1 MRLSA
6 DFRHGL
12 RQFIRQPGFSIAAVV
27 SLALGIGLTTA
38 LFSVI
43 NAVLLRGSPVRQPER
58 LVEIYSGVPEY
69 PQLTNSYP
77 DYLSIRDRADAL
89 DGVAAHSWVRA
100 ILSGGERPRLVTGES
115 VSANYFDVLG
125 IPPALGRGFTPE
137 EERARGGA
145 PVVVISH
152 GLWERQFGGQP
163 GALGSTLQLS
173 GRSYAIVGI
182 APTTMRGSVPGVLT
196 DFWVPVSMIDF
207 FEFSGVGW
215 SADNEPGK
223 ARLDQRGTRWLF
235 VKGRLKDGRTADQA
249 ARQVDAIFASLRSE
263 FPDQYKH
270 VQASVVPVAG
280 IRFHPAID
288 GYVRA
293 ASGALLVAAGLVL
306 LIACANVASM
316 LLARNTARR
325 RELAIRAAIG
335 AGRGRIVRQLLGEG
349 VVLAIAGGALGTL
362 LAYWASQGI
371 STFGTGVFPV
381 PVDFD
386 VTLDGSVLAF
396 AIGVSLLTAVLF
408 GLLPAWTVSRVDLV
422 PALNASAAS
431 TDSSGAGRRT
441 SIRDLL
447 VAGQMA
453 FTLVL
458 LVAGALLVRG
468 LLAASAAEIGY
479 DPARLASLSFNLR
492 MNGYDE
498 ARAGALRERVLAR
511 VAELPGVEAVTH
523 ASRLPLAP
531 DIMME
536 AIKVPGQ
543 HAASDQPTPIDA
555 VSVGRDYFR
564 TVGVPLVQ
572 GRDFS
577 DDEVRHARPV
587 AIVNET
593 LARKYWPDGSAI
605 GRRIHL
611 GEFDQPAR
619 EIVGIARDH
628 AVRAVGESPRPYLHL
643 PAGESTGIG
652 LIVRTKTP
660 AVSALPSLRQA
671 VWALEPDVV
680 FREDV
685 SAADVAEATMAP
697 TRIAAGLLGSFGAL
711 ALLLAAVGLYGV
723 IAYSVSRRTR
733 ELGIRMAVGA
743 SRSRI
748 LKMVLGQG
756 LRLAAAGAIAGGLAA
771 LASARVLASLL
782 YGISPL
788 DPAAYA
794 LACGLLLT
802 VACLANL
809 APAIVAARTDPLRA
823 LRRE

>member
-1 MRLSA
+1 MPLT
-6 DFRHGL
+6 DLRHGL
-12 RQFIRQPGFSIAAVV
+12 RQLIHQPGFSIAAIV

-43 NAVLLRGSPVRQPER
+43 NAVLLRGSPIREPDR

-69 PQLTNSYP
+69 PQLTSSYP
-77 DYLSIRDRADAL
+77 DYLSIRDRADAF
-89 DGVAAHSWVRA
+89 DAVAAHSFVRA
-100 ILSGGERPRLVTGES
+100 IFSGGERPRLVTGEP

-125 IPPALGRGFTPE
+125 IPPATGRGFSLE

-152 GLWERQFGGQP
+152 GFWTRQFGGRP
-163 GALGSTLQLS
+163 DALGKTIQLS

-182 APTTMRGSVPGVLT
+182 APRNLRGSVPGVLT
-196 DFWVPVSMIDF
+196 DFWVPVSMIDL

-215 SADNEPGK
+215 SADNEPGQ

-235 VKGRLKDGRTADQA
+235 VKGRLKAGRTAEQA
-249 ARQVDAIFASLRSE
+249 AAQVDAIFASLRSQ

-270 VQASVVPVAG
+270 VQPSVVPAAG

-293 ASGALLVAAGLVL
+293 ASAALLAAAGLVL
-306 LIACANVASM
+306 LVACANVANM

-335 AGRGRIVRQLLGEG
+335 AGRARIVRQLLGEA
-349 VVLAIAGGALGTL
+349 VVLATAGGALGTL
-362 LAYWASQGI
+362 LALWASRAI

-381 PVDFD
+381 PVDFA
-386 VTLDGSVLAF
+386 VSLDGSVLVF
-396 AIGVSLLTAVLF
+396 ALAMSLLTAVLF
-408 GLLPAWTVSRVDLV
+408 GIAPALSISKFDLV
-422 PALNASAAS
+422 RSLNASSSA
-431 TDSSGAGRRT
+431 TDSSGARRWI
-441 SIRDLL
+441 SVRDLL

-468 LLAASAAEIGY
+468 LLAAGAAEIGY

-492 MNGYDE
+492 MNGYD
-498 ARAGALRERVLAR
+498 AAQAGELRERLLIRIMA
-511 VAELPGVEAVTH
+511 LPGVEAVSH

-531 DIMME
+531 DITME

-555 VSVGRDYFR
+555 VWVGTNYFR
-564 TVGVPLVQ
+564 AVGVPIVQ

-577 DDEVRHARPV
+577 EDEIRQSRPV

-593 LARKYWPDGSAI
+593 MARRYWPDGSAI
-605 GRRIHL
+605 GRRMHL
-611 GEFDQPAR
+611 GEFDRPAC
-619 EIVGIARDH
+619 EVVGVARDH
-628 AVRAVGESPRPYLHL
+628 AVRSVGESPRPYLHL
-643 PAGESTGIG
+643 PAGESTAIG

-660 AVSALPSLRQA
+660 AAAALPALRQA
-671 VWALEPDVV
+671 VWALEPQVV
-680 FREDV
+680 FGEDAA
-685 SAADVAEATMAP
+685 AADVAEATMAP
-697 TRIAAGLLGSFGAL
+697 TKIAAGLLGSFGSL

-723 IAYSVSRRTR
+723 IAFSVSRRTR

-743 SRSRI
+743 SSTRI
-748 LKMVLGQG
+748 LKMVLAQG
-756 LRLAAAGAIAGGLAA
+756 LRLAMSGAVAGVLVAF
-771 LASARVLASLL
+771 ASARLLASLL
-782 YGISPL
+782 YGISPF

-794 LACGLLLT
+794 AACGLLLT

>member
-207 FEFSGVGW
+207 VEFSGVGW

-756 LRLAAAGAIAGGLAA
+756 LRLAAAGAIAGGLVA

>member
-1 MRLSA
+1 M
-6 DFRHGL
+6 H
-12 RQFIRQPGFSIAAVV
+12 QPGFSGAAVL

-89 DGVAAHSWVRA
+89 EAVAAHSWVRA

-115 VSANYFDVLG
+115 VSASYFEVLG
-125 IPPALGRGFTPE
+125 IPPAVGRGFTQD

-163 GALGSTLQLS
+163 GALGKTLQLS
-173 GRSYAIVGI
+173 GRGFAIVGI
-182 APTTMRGSVPGVLT
+182 APRTMRGSIPGVLT
-196 DFWVPVSMIDF
+196 DFWVPVSMIDM

-235 VKGRLKDGRTADQA
+235 VKGRLKEGRTADQA
-249 ARQVDAIFASLRSE
+249 AKQVDVIFASLRSE

-270 VQASVVPVAG
+270 VQSSVVPVAG

-293 ASGALLVAAGLVL
+293 ASGALFVAAGLVL
-306 LIACANVASM
+306 LIACANVANM
-316 LLARNTARR
+316 LLARNTVRR

-335 AGRGRIVRQLLGEG
+335 ARRARIVRQLLAEG
-349 VVLAIAGGALGTL
+349 FVLAIAGGIVGTL
-362 LAYWASQGI
+362 LAYWASQAI

-381 PVDFD
+381 PVDFE
-386 VTLDGSVLAF
+386 VSLDRMVLAF
-396 AIGVSLLTAVLF
+396 ALGISLLTAVLF
-408 GLLPAWTVSRVDLV
+408 GIAPAWSISKFDLV
-422 PALNASAAS
+422 PALNASSSS
-431 TDSSGAGRRT
+431 TDSTGARRRI
-441 SIRDLL
+441 SVRDLL

-468 LLAASAAEIGY
+468 LLAAGAAEIGY
-479 DPARLASLSFNLR
+479 DPAPLASLSFNLR
-492 MNGYDE
+492 MNGYDD
-498 ARAGALRERVLAR
+498 ARAAAFRERVLAR
-511 VAELPGVEAVTH
+511 IAAVPGVEAVSN

-536 AIKVPGQ
+536 AIKLPGQ
-543 HAASDQPTPIDA
+543 HAASDLPTPIDT
-555 VSVGRDYFR
+555 VWVGTDYFR
-564 TVGVPLVQ
+564 TVGVPIVH

-577 DDEVRHARPV
+577 EDEVRHARHV

-593 LARKYWPDGSAI
+593 LAQRYWPDGSAI

-611 GEFDQPAR
+611 GEFDQPAY

-628 AVRAVGESPRPYLHL
+628 AVRSVGESPRPYLHL
-643 PAGESTGIG
+643 PGGEGTGIG
-652 LIVRTKTP
+652 LIVRTKT
-660 AVSALPSLRQA
+660 AAASALPALRQA

-685 SAADVAEATMAP
+685 PAADVAEATMAP

-756 LRLAAAGAIAGGLAA
+756 LRLAIGGAIAGGIVAV
-771 LASARVLASLL
+771 ASARVLASLL

-794 LACGLLLT
+794 AACALLLT

-809 APAIVAARTDPLRA
+809 APAIAAARTDPLRA

>member
-1 MRLSA
+1 
-6 DFRHGL
+6 
-12 RQFIRQPGFSIAAVV
+12 
-27 SLALGIGLTTA
+27 
-38 LFSVI
+38 
-43 NAVLLRGSPVRQPER
+43 
-58 LVEIYSGVPEY
+58 
-69 PQLTNSYP
+69 
-77 DYLSIRDRADAL
+77 
-89 DGVAAHSWVRA
+89 
-100 ILSGGERPRLVTGES
+100 
-115 VSANYFDVLG
+115 
-125 IPPALGRGFTPE
+125 
-137 EERARGGA
+137 
-145 PVVVISH
+145 
-152 GLWERQFGGQP
+152 
-163 GALGSTLQLS
+163 
-173 GRSYAIVGI
+173 
-182 APTTMRGSVPGVLT
+182 
-196 DFWVPVSMIDF
+196 
-207 FEFSGVGW
+207 
-215 SADNEPGK
+215 
-223 ARLDQRGTRWLF
+223 
-235 VKGRLKDGRTADQA
+235 
-249 ARQVDAIFASLRSE
+249 
-263 FPDQYKH
+263 
-270 VQASVVPVAG
+270 
-280 IRFHPAID
+280 
-288 GYVRA
+288 
-293 ASGALLVAAGLVL
+293 
-306 LIACANVASM
+306 
-316 LLARNTARR
+316 
-325 RELAIRAAIG
+325 
-335 AGRGRIVRQLLGEG
+335 
-349 VVLAIAGGALGTL
+349 
-362 LAYWASQGI
+362 
-371 STFGTGVFPV
+371 
-381 PVDFD
+381 
-386 VTLDGSVLAF
+386 
-396 AIGVSLLTAVLF
+396 
-408 GLLPAWTVSRVDLV
+408 
-422 PALNASAAS
+422 
-431 TDSSGAGRRT
+431 
-441 SIRDLL
+441 
-447 VAGQMA
+447 MA

-468 LLAASAAEIGY
+468 LFAASVAEIRY

-498 ARAGALRERVLAR
+498 ARAAAFRERVMAR
-511 VAELPGVEAVTH
+511 IAALPGVEAVTH
-523 ASRLPLAP
+523 ASRLPLAS

-555 VSVGRDYFR
+555 VSIGRDYFR

-577 DDEVRHARPV
+577 EDEVRHARPV

-593 LARKYWPDGSAI
+593 LARRYWPDGSAT
-605 GRRIHL
+605 GRLIHL

-743 SRSRI
+743 SRRQI
-748 LKMVLGQG
+748 LQMVLGQG
-756 LRLAAAGAIAGGLAA
+756 LRLAAAGAIAGGLVAM
-771 LASARVLASLL
+771 ASARLLASLL

-794 LACGLLLT
+794 VACGLLLT

>member
-1 MRLSA
+1 V
-6 DFRHGL
+6 
-12 RQFIRQPGFSIAAVV
+12 AAIL

-43 NAVLLRGSPVRQPER
+43 NAVLLRGSAVRQPER

-77 DYLSIRDRADAL
+77 DYLSVRDRADAL
-89 DGVAAHSWVRA
+89 DAVAAHAFVRA
-100 ILSGGERPRLVTGES
+100 ILSDGERPRLVTGES

-125 IPPALGRGFTPE
+125 IPLALGRGFTPE
-137 EERARGGA
+137 EERTRGGA

-152 GLWERQFGGQP
+152 GLWERQFGGQA
-163 GALGSTLQLS
+163 GALGATLQLS
-173 GRSYAIVGI
+173 GRSYAVVGI
-182 APTTMRGSVPGVLT
+182 APGGMRGSVPGVLT
-196 DFWVPVSMIDF
+196 DFWVPVSMIDL

-235 VKGRLKDGRTADQA
+235 VKGRLKEGQAIGQA

-263 FPDQYKH
+263 FPDQHQH
-270 VQASVVPVAG
+270 VQPSVVPLAG

-306 LIACANVASM
+306 LIACGNVASM
-316 LLARNTARR
+316 LLARNIARR

-335 AGRGRIVRQLLGEG
+335 AGRARIVRQLLGESA
-349 VVLAIAGGALGTL
+349 VLAIAGGLIATL
-362 LAYWASQGI
+362 LAYCTSQAI

-381 PVDFD
+381 PVDFE
-386 VTLDGSVLAF
+386 VSLDGSVLIF
-396 AIGVSLLTAVLF
+396 ALGMSLLTVGLF
-408 GLLPAWTVSRVDLV
+408 GLAPAWSISKFDLV
-422 PALNASAAS
+422 PALNASPAS
-431 TDSSGAGRRT
+431 ADSSGARRRL
-441 SIRDLL
+441 SLRDLL

-468 LLAASAAEIGY
+468 LLAAGAAEIGY
-479 DPARLASLSFNLR
+479 DPAPLASLSFNLR
-492 MNGYDE
+492 MNGYDD
-498 ARAGALRERVLAR
+498 ARAAAFRERVLTRIA
-511 VAELPGVEAVTH
+511 ALPGVEAVTH

-543 HAASDQPTPIDA
+543 HAASDQPTPVDA
-555 VSVGRDYFR
+555 VWIGTDYFR
-564 TVGVPLVQ
+564 TAGVPLVQ

-577 DDEVRHARPV
+577 EDEVRRSRAV

-593 LARKYWPDGSAI
+593 LARRYWPDGSAI

-611 GEFDQPAR
+611 GEFGQPAY

-628 AVRAVGESPRPYLHL
+628 AVRSVGESPRPYLHL
-643 PAGESTGIG
+643 PAGEGTGIG
-652 LIVRTKTP
+652 LIVRTNTP
-660 AVSALPSLRQA
+660 AVSALPALRQA
-671 VWALEPDVV
+671 VWALEPDIV
-680 FREDV
+680 FKEDV
-685 SAADVAEATMAP
+685 PAADVAEATMAP
-697 TRIAAGLLGSFGAL
+697 TRIAAGLIGSFGAL

-743 SRSRI
+743 SRGRI

-756 LRLAAAGAIAGGLAA
+756 LRLTAGGAIAGGLVA
-771 LASARVLASLL
+771 LAGARVLASLL
-782 YGISPL
+782 YGISPF

-794 LACGLLLT
+794 AACALLLA
-802 VACLANL
+802 VASLANL

>member
-1 MRLSA
+1 MRY
-6 DFRHGL
+6 GL
-12 RQFIRQPGFSIAAVV
+12 RQLVHQPGFSLAAIA

-43 NAVLLRGSPVRQPER
+43 NAVLLRGSPVSQPER
-58 LVEIYSGVPEY
+58 LVEIYSGVPDY
-69 PQLTNSYP
+69 PQLTSSYP
-77 DYLSIRDRADAL
+77 DYLSIRDGADAFQA
-89 DGVAAHSWVRA
+89 VAAHSFVRA

-115 VSANYFDVLG
+115 VSANYFPVLG
-125 IPPALGRGFTPE
+125 IPPAAGRSFTAD

-145 PVVVISH
+145 AVVVISH
-152 GLWERQFGGQP
+152 GLWQREFGGQP
-163 GALGSTLQLS
+163 GALGRTLQLS

-182 APTTMRGSVPGVLT
+182 APRSMRGTVPGVIT
-196 DFWVPVSMIDF
+196 DFWVPVSMIDS

-235 VKGRLKDGRTADQA
+235 LKGRLGEQRTVEQA
-249 ARQVDAIFASLRSE
+249 ATQVDTIFAGLRSE
-263 FPDQYKH
+263 YPAQYKN
-270 VQASVVPVAG
+270 VQPVVVPAAA

-288 GYVRA
+288 GYVRT
-293 ASGALLVAAGLVL
+293 ASAVLLVAAGLVL
-306 LIACANVASM
+306 LIACANVANM
-316 LLARNTARR
+316 LLARNTVRR

-335 AGRGRIVRQLLGEG
+335 AGRARIVRQLLGESM
-349 VVLAIAGGALGTL
+349 VLAIAGGALGTL
-362 LAYWASQGI
+362 LAYWASRAISRFGI
-371 STFGTGVFPV
+371 GVFPV
-381 PVDFD
+381 PVDFE
-386 VTLDGSVLAF
+386 VSLDPVVLAF
-396 AIGVSLLTAVLF
+396 ALVVSVLTAVLF
-408 GLLPAWTVSRVDLV
+408 GMAPAWSVSRFELV
-422 PALNASAAS
+422 PALNASSSS
-431 TDSSGAGRRT
+431 TDSSGARRRL
-441 SIRDLL
+441 SVRDVL

-458 LVAGALLVRG
+458 LVAGMLLLRG
-468 LLAASAAEIGY
+468 LLAAGATEIGY
-479 DPARLASLSFNLR
+479 DPAPLASLSFNLR
-492 MNGYDE
+492 MNGYDD
-498 ARAGALRERVLAR
+498 ARATALRDRALTRIA
-511 VAELPGVEAVTH
+511 ALPGVEAVSL

-543 HAASDQPTPIDA
+543 HAASDLPTPVDTVAIG
-555 VSVGRDYFR
+555 VDYFR
-564 TVGVPLVQ
+564 TVGVPIVE

-577 DDEVRHARPV
+577 ADEVRRALPV

-593 LARKYWPDGSAI
+593 LARRYWPDGSAI

-611 GEFDQPAR
+611 GEFDQPAC

-628 AVRAVGESPRPYLHL
+628 AVRSVGENPRPYLHL
-643 PAGESTGIG
+643 PAGEGTGIG

-660 AVSALPSLRQA
+660 AASALPALRQA
-671 VWALEPDVV
+671 LWELEPDIV

-685 SAADVAEATMAP
+685 AAAEVAEATMAP
-697 TRIAAGLLGSFGAL
+697 TRIAAGLIGSFGAL

-743 SRSRI
+743 SRGRI
-748 LKMVLGQG
+748 VKMVLGQG
-756 LRLAAAGAIAGGLAA
+756 LRLAAGGAIAGAVVA
-771 LASARVLASLL
+771 VATARVLAALL

-794 LACGLLLT
+794 VAGGLLLT

-809 APAIVAARTDPLRA
+809 APAIVAARTDPLQA

>member
-1 MRLSA
+1 MTLLT
-6 DFRHGL
+6 DLRHGL
-12 RQFIRQPGFSIAAVV
+12 RQLLHQPGFSLAAIV

-77 DYLSIRDRADAL
+77 DYLSIRDRADTL
-89 DGVAAHSWVRA
+89 DAVAAHSFVRA

-115 VSANYFDVLG
+115 VSANYFEVLG
-125 IPPALGRGFTPE
+125 ILPAVGRGFTPE

-163 GALGSTLQLS
+163 GALGRTLQLS

-182 APTTMRGSVPGVLT
+182 APRSMRGAVPGVLT

-215 SADNEPGK
+215 STDNEPGK

-235 VKGRLKDGRTADQA
+235 VKGRLKEGQTTGQA
-249 ARQVDAIFASLRSE
+249 ARQVDAIFSSLRSE
-263 FPDQYKH
+263 YPDQYKH
-270 VQASVVPVAG
+270 VQSSVVPVAG

-288 GYVRA
+288 GYVRV

-306 LIACANVASM
+306 LIACANVANM
-316 LLARNTARR
+316 LLARNTVRK

-335 AGRGRIVRQLLGEG
+335 AGRARIVRQLLGEG
-349 VVLAIAGGALGTL
+349 VVLAIAGGVIGTL
-362 LAYWASQGI
+362 LAYWASQAI

-381 PVDFD
+381 PVDFE
-386 VTLDGSVLAF
+386 VSLDGSVLAF
-396 AIGVSLLTAVLF
+396 AFGVSLLTAVLF
-408 GLLPAWTVSRVDLV
+408 GIFPAWSISKFDLV
-422 PALNASAAS
+422 PALNASSSS
-431 TDSSGAGRRT
+431 TDSSGARRRI

-468 LLAASAAEIGY
+468 LLAAGAAEIGY
-479 DPARLASLSFNLR
+479 DPARLASLSFNLG
-492 MNGYDE
+492 MNGYDD
-498 ARAGALRERVLAR
+498 ARAAAFRERVLAR
-511 VAELPGVEAVTH
+511 IAAVPGVEAVSH

-555 VSVGRDYFR
+555 VRVGTDYFR
-564 TVGVPLVQ
+564 TVGVPIVQ

-577 DDEVRHARPV
+577 EDEVRQARPV

-593 LARKYWPDGSAI
+593 LARRYWPDGSAI

-611 GEFDQPAR
+611 GEFDQPAW

-628 AVRAVGESPRPYLHL
+628 AVRSVGESPRPYLHL

-652 LIVRTKTP
+652 LIVRTRTP
-660 AVSALPSLRQA
+660 AASALPSLRQT
-671 VWALEPDVV
+671 VWALEPDIV

-743 SRSRI
+743 SRGRI

-756 LRLAAAGAIAGGLAA
+756 LRLAAGGAIAGGLVA

-794 LACGLLLT
+794 AACGLLLT

>member
-1 MRLSA
+1 V
-6 DFRHGL
+6 H
-12 RQFIRQPGFSIAAVV
+12 QPGFSGAAVL

-89 DGVAAHSWVRA
+89 EAVAAHSWVRA

-115 VSANYFDVLG
+115 VSASYFEVLG
-125 IPPALGRGFTPE
+125 IPPAVGRGFTQD

-163 GALGSTLQLS
+163 GALGKTLQLS
-173 GRSYAIVGI
+173 GRGFAIVGI
-182 APTTMRGSVPGVLT
+182 APRTMRGSIPGVLT
-196 DFWVPVSMIDF
+196 DFWVPVSMIDM

-235 VKGRLKDGRTADQA
+235 VKGRLKEGRTADQA
-249 ARQVDAIFASLRSE
+249 AKQVDVIFASLRSE

-270 VQASVVPVAG
+270 VQSSVVPVAG

-293 ASGALLVAAGLVL
+293 ASGALFVAAGLVL
-306 LIACANVASM
+306 LIACANVANM
-316 LLARNTARR
+316 LLARNTVRR

-335 AGRGRIVRQLLGEG
+335 ARRARIVRQLLAEG
-349 VVLAIAGGALGTL
+349 FVLAIAGGIVGTL
-362 LAYWASQGI
+362 LAYWASQAI

-381 PVDFD
+381 PVDFE
-386 VTLDGSVLAF
+386 VSLDRMVLAF
-396 AIGVSLLTAVLF
+396 ALGISLLTAVLF
-408 GLLPAWTVSRVDLV
+408 GIAPAWSISKFDLV
-422 PALNASAAS
+422 PALNASSSS
-431 TDSSGAGRRT
+431 TDSTGARRRI
-441 SIRDLL
+441 SVRDLL

-468 LLAASAAEIGY
+468 LLAAGAAEIGY
-479 DPARLASLSFNLR
+479 DPAPLASLSFNLR
-492 MNGYDE
+492 MNGYDD
-498 ARAGALRERVLAR
+498 ARAAAFRERVLAR
-511 VAELPGVEAVTH
+511 IAAVPGVEAVSN

-536 AIKVPGQ
+536 AIKLPGQ
-543 HAASDQPTPIDA
+543 HAASDLPTPIDT
-555 VSVGRDYFR
+555 VWVGTDYFR
-564 TVGVPLVQ
+564 TVGVPIVH

-577 DDEVRHARPV
+577 EDEVRHARHV

-593 LARKYWPDGSAI
+593 LAQRYWPDGSAI

-611 GEFDQPAR
+611 GEFDQPAY

-628 AVRAVGESPRPYLHL
+628 AVRSVGESPRPYLHL
-643 PAGESTGIG
+643 PGGEGTGIG
-652 LIVRTKTP
+652 LIVRTKT
-660 AVSALPSLRQA
+660 AAASALPALRQA
-671 VWALEPDVV
+671 VWALEPGVV

-685 SAADVAEATMAP
+685 PAADVAEATMAP

-756 LRLAAAGAIAGGLAA
+756 LRLAIGGAIAGGIVAV
-771 LASARVLASLL
+771 ASARVLASLL

-794 LACGLLLT
+794 AACALLLT

-809 APAIVAARTDPLRA
+809 APAIAAARTDPLRA

>member
-1 MRLSA
+1 V
-6 DFRHGL
+6 H
-12 RQFIRQPGFSIAAVV
+12 QPGFSGAAVL

-89 DGVAAHSWVRA
+89 EAVAAHSWVRA

-115 VSANYFDVLG
+115 VSASYFEVLG
-125 IPPALGRGFTPE
+125 IPPAVGRGFTQD

-163 GALGSTLQLS
+163 GALGKTLQLS
-173 GRSYAIVGI
+173 GRGFAIVGI
-182 APTTMRGSVPGVLT
+182 APRTMRGSIPGVLT
-196 DFWVPVSMIDF
+196 DFWVPVSMIDM

-235 VKGRLKDGRTADQA
+235 VKGRLKEGRTADQA
-249 ARQVDAIFASLRSE
+249 AKQVDVIFASLRSE

-270 VQASVVPVAG
+270 VQSSVVPVAG

-293 ASGALLVAAGLVL
+293 ASGALFVAAGLVL
-306 LIACANVASM
+306 LIACANVANM
-316 LLARNTARR
+316 LLARNTVRR

-335 AGRGRIVRQLLGEG
+335 ARRARIVRQLLAEG
-349 VVLAIAGGALGTL
+349 FVLAIAGGIVGTL
-362 LAYWASQGI
+362 LAYWASQAI

-381 PVDFD
+381 PVDFE
-386 VTLDGSVLAF
+386 VSLDRMVLAF
-396 AIGVSLLTAVLF
+396 ALGISLLTAVLF
-408 GLLPAWTVSRVDLV
+408 GIAPAWSISKFDLV
-422 PALNASAAS
+422 PALNASSSS
-431 TDSSGAGRRT
+431 TDSTGARRRI
-441 SIRDLL
+441 SVRDLL

-468 LLAASAAEIGY
+468 LLAAGAAEIGY
-479 DPARLASLSFNLR
+479 DPAPLASLSFNLR
-492 MNGYDE
+492 MNGYDD
-498 ARAGALRERVLAR
+498 ARAAAFRERVLAR
-511 VAELPGVEAVTH
+511 IAAVPGVEAVSN

-536 AIKVPGQ
+536 AIKLPGQ
-543 HAASDQPTPIDA
+543 HAASDLPTPIDT
-555 VSVGRDYFR
+555 VWVGTDYFR
-564 TVGVPLVQ
+564 TVGVPIVH

-577 DDEVRHARPV
+577 EDEVRHARHV

-593 LARKYWPDGSAI
+593 LAQRYWPDGSAI

-611 GEFDQPAR
+611 GEFDQPAY

-628 AVRAVGESPRPYLHL
+628 AVRSVGESPRPYLHL
-643 PAGESTGIG
+643 PGGEGTGIG
-652 LIVRTKTP
+652 LIVRTKT
-660 AVSALPSLRQA
+660 AAASALPALRQA

-685 SAADVAEATMAP
+685 PAADVAEATMAP

-756 LRLAAAGAIAGGLAA
+756 LRLAIGGAIAGGIVAV
-771 LASARVLASLL
+771 ASARVLASLL

-794 LACGLLLT
+794 AACALLLT

-809 APAIVAARTDPLRA
+809 APAIAAARTDPLRA

>member
-1 MRLSA
+1 V
-6 DFRHGL
+6 H
-12 RQFIRQPGFSIAAVV
+12 QPGFSGAAVL

-89 DGVAAHSWVRA
+89 EAVAAHSWVRA

-115 VSANYFDVLG
+115 VSASYFEVLG
-125 IPPALGRGFTPE
+125 IPPAVGRGFTQD

-163 GALGSTLQLS
+163 GALGKTLQLS
-173 GRSYAIVGI
+173 GRGFAIVGL
-182 APTTMRGSVPGVLT
+182 APRTMRGSIPGVLT
-196 DFWVPVSMIDF
+196 DFWVPVSMIDM

-235 VKGRLKDGRTADQA
+235 VKGRLKEGRTADQA
-249 ARQVDAIFASLRSE
+249 AKQVDVIFASLRSE

-270 VQASVVPVAG
+270 VQSSVVPVAG

-293 ASGALLVAAGLVL
+293 ASGALFVAAGLVL
-306 LIACANVASM
+306 LIACANVANM
-316 LLARNTARR
+316 LLARNTVRR

-335 AGRGRIVRQLLGEG
+335 ARRARIVRQLLAEG
-349 VVLAIAGGALGTL
+349 FVLAIAGGIVGTL
-362 LAYWASQGI
+362 LAYWASQAI

-381 PVDFD
+381 PVDFE
-386 VTLDGSVLAF
+386 VSLDRMVLAF
-396 AIGVSLLTAVLF
+396 ALGISLLTAVLF
-408 GLLPAWTVSRVDLV
+408 GIAPAWSISKFDLV
-422 PALNASAAS
+422 PALNASSSS
-431 TDSSGAGRRT
+431 TDSTGARRRI
-441 SIRDLL
+441 SVRDLL

-468 LLAASAAEIGY
+468 LLAAGAAEIGY
-479 DPARLASLSFNLR
+479 DPAPLASLSFNLR
-492 MNGYDE
+492 MNGYDD
-498 ARAGALRERVLAR
+498 ARAAAFRERVLAR
-511 VAELPGVEAVTH
+511 IAAVPGVEAVSN

-536 AIKVPGQ
+536 AIKLPGQ
-543 HAASDQPTPIDA
+543 HAASDLPTPIDT
-555 VSVGRDYFR
+555 VWVGTDYFR
-564 TVGVPLVQ
+564 TVGVPIVH

-577 DDEVRHARPV
+577 EDEVRHARHV

-593 LARKYWPDGSAI
+593 LAQRYWPDGSAI

-611 GEFDQPAR
+611 GEFDQPAY

-628 AVRAVGESPRPYLHL
+628 AVRSVGESPRPYLHL
-643 PAGESTGIG
+643 PGGEGTGIG
-652 LIVRTKTP
+652 LIVRTKT
-660 AVSALPSLRQA
+660 AAASALPALRQA

-685 SAADVAEATMAP
+685 PAADVAEATMAP

-756 LRLAAAGAIAGGLAA
+756 LRLAIGGAIAGGIVAV
-771 LASARVLASLL
+771 ASARVLASLL

-794 LACGLLLT
+794 AACALLLT

-809 APAIVAARTDPLRA
+809 APAIAAARTDPLRA